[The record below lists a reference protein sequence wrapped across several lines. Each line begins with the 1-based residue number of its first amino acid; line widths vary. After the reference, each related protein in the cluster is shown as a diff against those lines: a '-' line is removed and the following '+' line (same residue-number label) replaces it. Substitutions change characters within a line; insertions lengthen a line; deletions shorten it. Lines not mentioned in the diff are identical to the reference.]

1 MKNLNKILFS
11 MISPVVAPQ
20 CREGAAGGP
29 DSWECLALDE
39 KTLRAV
45 YALAKRHDL
54 AHLLLNGKLK
64 IESGKSG
71 TAGDGAND
79 VPNIAELVAE
89 LERARLTAAW
99 RVKNIEIEQGRVGK
113 CLSEARIP
121 HIFLKGA
128 VMRSY
133 YPETWMRTSSDV
145 DVLVPQD
152 MLGSAVKALED
163 GIGYRVRTREIH
175 DVSIFSKSG
184 VHLDMHTLFEGD
196 TEDCALLSS
205 AWEMARGKT
214 QDGCD
219 GEQAQN
225 TDFERFLTPE
235 HFYFYH
241 VAHMAEH
248 MRSGGCG
255 IRTFIDLYLINSRL
269 TFDRSALDRLL
280 CERGLYRFE
289 RAAVRLANAWML
301 GEDAKDLAPFE
312 EYVLTGGV
320 YGNVEQ
326 GVAVRRRD
334 GRGKFSYIM
343 RRIFMP
349 YEELKQRHP
358 SLDGRRWLTPV
369 YEVWRWLSLIDPK
382 RSKRSRSELKST
394 VKLDEEKRTS
404 VADLFDSLGI

>member
-20 CREGAAGGP
+20 CREGAAGGF
-29 DSWECLALDE
+29 DSWECRALDE

-54 AHLLLNGKLK
+54 GHLLASSIRNAKCK
-64 IESGKSG
+64 MQ
-71 TAGDGAND
+71 N
-79 VPNIAELVAE
+79 AELGAWSTEIVAE

-145 DVLVPQD
+145 DVLVPRD
-152 MLGSAVKALED
+152 MLGSAVKALTGGLD
-163 GIGYRVRTREIH
+163 YRISTVER
-175 DVSIFSKSG
+175 DDASIFSKSG

-196 TEDCALLSS
+196 RDDCALLNS
-205 AWEMARGKT
+205 AWESAECGI
-214 QDGCD
+214 
-219 GEQAQN
+219 QN
-225 TDFERFLTPE
+225 SEYERFLTPE

-269 TFDRSALDRLL
+269 TFDREALDALL
-280 CERGLYRFE
+280 AEYGLDRFE
-289 RAAVRLANAWML
+289 RAAVRLANAWMR
-301 GEDAKDLAPFE
+301 GEDTQELAPLE

-334 GRGKFSYIM
+334 GRGKFSYVM
-343 RRIFMP
+343 RRVFMP
-349 YEELKQRHP
+349 YEELRQRHP

-369 YEVWRWLSLIDPK
+369 YEVWRWLSLLVPARWR
-382 RSKRSRSELKST
+382 RSHAELKNAISVSDEKISST
-394 VKLDEEKRTS
+394 VE
-404 VADLFDSLGI
+404 LFDSLGI

>member
-1 MKNLNKILFS
+1 

-29 DSWECLALDE
+29 DSWECRALDE

-54 AHLLLNGKLK
+54 AHLLLNVKLK

-79 VPNIAELVAE
+79 VPDIAELVAE
-89 LERARLTAAW
+89 LEKAQLTAAW

-145 DVLVPQD
+145 DVLVPHD
-152 MLGSAVKALED
+152 MLDSAVKALED

-225 TDFERFLTPE
+225 ADFERFLTPE

-289 RAAVRLANAWML
+289 RAAVRLANAWMR
-301 GEDAKDLAPFE
+301 GEDAKDLSALE
-312 EYVLTGGV
+312 
-320 YGNVEQ
+320 
-326 GVAVRRRD
+326 A
-334 GRGKFSYIM
+334 
-343 RRIFMP
+343 
-349 YEELKQRHP
+349 
-358 SLDGRRWLTPV
+358 
-369 YEVWRWLSLIDPK
+369 
-382 RSKRSRSELKST
+382 
-394 VKLDEEKRTS
+394 
-404 VADLFDSLGI
+404 

>member
-1 MKNLNKILFS
+1 MPVKIT
-11 MISPVVAPQ
+11 V
-20 CREGAAGGP
+20 
-29 DSWECLALDE
+29 
-39 KTLRAV
+39 
-45 YALAKRHDL
+45 
-54 AHLLLNGKLK
+54 
-64 IESGKSG
+64 
-71 TAGDGAND
+71 
-79 VPNIAELVAE
+79 
-89 LERARLTAAW
+89 
-99 RVKNIEIEQGRVGK
+99 
-113 CLSEARIP
+113 
-121 HIFLKGA
+121 
-128 VMRSY
+128 
-133 YPETWMRTSSDV
+133 
-145 DVLVPQD
+145 QD
-152 MLGSAVKALED
+152 
-163 GIGYRVRTREIH
+163 
-175 DVSIFSKSG
+175 
-184 VHLDMHTLFEGD
+184 TLFEGD

-225 TDFERFLTPE
+225 ADFERFLTPE

-289 RAAVRLANAWML
+289 RAAVRLANAWMR
-301 GEDAKDLAPFE
+301 GEDAKDLSALE

-334 GRGKFSYIM
+334 GRGKFSYVM
-343 RRIFMP
+343 RRVFMP

-382 RSKRSRSELKST
+382 RSKRSRSELKSM